1 MSDHTDRPGDRP
13 PLQFPLR
20 GRHGSSRSSGRS
32 FDATTYLESMAEGG
46 TRADTVPTG
55 FPSADALLGGGLRR
69 GDLVVL
75 GGDIG
80 SGKSA
85 LAMAFAVRAA
95 ARGASVG
102 YLSGEMTVERLTERA
117 LAMEGRVTVDEL
129 RNGSLD
135 DETHASVAAASIRLR
150 DRAPVFAHMA
160 DTGVPG
166 VSDFTVEHLGLEL
179 LVVDCLQSMATGATI
194 LDEELARATRE
205 LKELAIRR
213 GTTILLVSH
222 MAIPPRGRPDPRPRL
237 EDFGALGAVRQ
248 HADVLLAIFREE
260 LYAPARDIEGASE
273 LHVLK
278 NRNGGVG
285 YVDLYYYSKW
295 LRFEDMVEPE

>member
-1 MSDHTDRPGDRP
+1 MS
-13 PLQFPLR
+13 
-20 GRHGSSRSSGRS
+20 
-32 FDATTYLESMAEGG
+32 GG
-46 TRADTVPTG
+46 APREDTVPTG
-55 FPSADALLGGGLRR
+55 FPSADVLLGGGFRR

-75 GGDIG
+75 GGDVG

-85 LAMAFAVRAA
+85 LAMAFAIRAA
-95 ARGASVG
+95 ASGASVG

-117 LAMEGRVTVDEL
+117 LAIEGRVTIDDL
-129 RNGSLD
+129 RGGTLD

-150 DRAPVFAHMA
+150 ERAPIFAHLP

-179 LVVDCLQSMATGATI
+179 LVVDCLQAMATGAAT
-194 LDEELARATRE
+194 LEEELARATRE

-213 GTTILLVSH
+213 GSAILLVSH
-222 MAIPPRGRPDPRPRL
+222 LTTPPRDRPDPRPRL
-237 EDFGALGAVRQ
+237 EDFGALGALRQ

-260 LYAPARDIEGASE
+260 VYAPSRDIEGASE

-278 NRNGGVG
+278 NRNGGIG

-295 LRFEDMVEPE
+295 LRFEDMVEPDR